1 MFINGCRFVEYA
13 WFIWQG
19 KNCRQFRLLTW
30 NFLIDQFIKPI
41 GGDGMKIKVDGRWI
55 YPAAGFTLLENMKI
69 CCEIQ
74 LIIYPFVFW
83 IKLNVEI
90 IEEPLTEQEIKK
102 EAKEKSKKQSSEV
115 IFKKHF
121 ELSMHPCILNHRWVN
136 YERFFSILA
145 IFMTIFGRF

>member
-1 MFINGCRFVEYA
+1 
-13 WFIWQG
+13 
-19 KNCRQFRLLTW
+19 
-30 NFLIDQFIKPI
+30 
-41 GGDGMKIKVDGRWI
+41 
-55 YPAAGFTLLENMKI
+55 MKI

-121 ELSMHPCILNHRWVN
+121 ELSMHPFILNHRRVI

-145 IFMTIFGRF
+145 IFMTIFGRFKKINFGDLSTIPFCRFKWYLFLLRTQKIASIFTKKNNLGYHKGKGYRL